1 MQDPRF
7 FWPTHLNLVRS
18 SVAII
23 YSIAGCRLGHLLA
36 ICKCCVV
43 LAGTLAHFTSR
54 SVASA
59 LLLTVATEKLRKNIS
74 LPNTLPNTTS

>member
-43 LAGTLAHFTSR
+43 LAGALAHFIHIAECCT
-54 SVASA
+54 
-59 LLLTVATEKLRKNIS
+59 LLLTVATEKLWKSIS
-74 LPNTLPNTTS
+74 LPNTLPNTTF